1 MKQGGPVES
10 KEGGQI
16 RGEKGDDK
24 VPAMLTD
31 GEFVLSKGAVQA
43 YGVDTLAS
51 MNAAAGGTNKPTMK
65 GGRVGYSGGG
75 AVGDKSHFGT
85 EGYRMGQMLP
95 PQFHYSKDIF
105 TSTYKEKD
113 GKVIEDKQE
122 LIELGGAIGMPDLIE
137 HQKQLVS
144 AIRKVEGYEDINFMD
159 VVQYPH
165 DQGRLV
171 GIPEETLFPIL
182 NSSDAWKASD
192 AKRDE
197 AIKMDQEAGTT
208 NLNPVETAKAVGL
221 NAGGLVPVLSNISN
235 IMTMSGG
242 GNVPGSGNT
251 DTVPAMLTPGE
262 FVMNKASTAKIGV
275 QNLMKMNANMGK
287 GVLGGVLGG
296 AKKLAMKHP
305 LAQMAKGIGNLV
317 GGAKDKLGEM
327 MGGGDEDK
335 VIGIASADI
344 PKGSPLMKSAKPPAG
359 DAIKPP
365 TKSSDQGGVSVIA
378 GGGSGGG
385 GQNMAGVGGG
395 KMLPLIDPAK
405 KISANKIAV
414 LGITV

>member
-1 MKQGGPVES
+1 MK
-10 KEGGQI
+10 
-16 RGEKGDDK
+16 
-24 VPAMLTD
+24 
-31 GEFVLSKGAVQA
+31 
-43 YGVDTLAS
+43 
-51 MNAAAGGTNKPTMK
+51 
-65 GGRVGYSGGG
+65 YSN
-75 AVGDKSHFGT
+75 T
-85 EGYRMGQMLP
+85 Y
-95 PQFHYSKDIF
+95 IF
-105 TSTYKEKD
+105 PRNRFSNC
-113 GKVIEDKQE
+113 
-122 LIELGGAIGMPDLIE
+122 P
-137 HQKQLVS
+137 
-144 AIRKVEGYEDINFMD
+144 
-159 VVQYPH
+159 
-165 DQGRLV
+165 
-171 GIPEETLFPIL
+171 GIFI
-182 NSSDAWKASD
+182 
-192 AKRDE
+192 
-197 AIKMDQEAGTT
+197 
-208 NLNPVETAKAVGL
+208 
-221 NAGGLVPVLSNISN
+221 PVLSNISN

-287 GVLGGVLGG
+287 GILGG

-305 LAQMAKGIGNLV
+305 LAQMLS
-317 GGAKDKLGEM
+317 GAKDKLGQL
-327 MGGGDEDK
+327 MGDKEGDEDK
-335 VIGIASADI
+335 VIGIAVADI

-365 TKSSDQGGVSVIA
+365 TKSSDKGGVSLIS